1 MAIVVAIVCSCS
13 FSLFENLPI
22 DLLAA
27 HEERVTTKGKVLHRV
42 DRSIIDEGAFV

>member
-1 MAIVVAIVCSCS
+1 MAIGVAIVCSCS
-13 FSLFENLPI
+13 FPLFENLPI

-27 HEERVTTKGKVLHRV
+27 HQERVASKGNVLHRV